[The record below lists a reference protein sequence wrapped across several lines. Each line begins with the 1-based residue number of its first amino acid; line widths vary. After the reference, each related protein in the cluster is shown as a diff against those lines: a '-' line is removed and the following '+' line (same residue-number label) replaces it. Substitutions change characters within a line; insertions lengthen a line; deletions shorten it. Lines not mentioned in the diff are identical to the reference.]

1 MGGAG
6 LKRVCGVAVTLTAL
20 AAGIPGPSVAAPPK
34 KPPQE
39 LWSQYPL
46 GGPRSVTAPKQVG
59 SQAPIAKA
67 EHRAP
72 TLRRDAKDGGFRLT
86 PGLAAGLGLA
96 ILALLGVRVLLGD
109 SSEKRGK
116 GGRPVRDFL
125 RAHARKEQQQ
135 ATTGEAQMDNADDR
149 AGAPPGAIASDAD
162 RAAAR
167 ALDSAAMSDLAGV
180 GDHIA
185 SVLAAAEAAA
195 SNLRAG
201 AEEEANEVRLRVK
214 QEGESARAAARQIVE
229 EAEASGAEIRGDAD
243 RYAED
248 RRRKADEQAAK
259 ILSEAKRNAASLAET
274 SQERHRVVLTNIAT
288 SEARLRDL
296 AKSLR
301 AVASALDTVVGDRPQ
316 ADDSERDLEESLR
329 PRVQTAQREGG
340 ADS

>member
-6 LKRVCGVAVTLTAL
+6 LKRVCGVAVTLTVAL
-20 AAGIPGPSVAAPPK
+20 AAGIPGPCVAAPPK

-46 GGPRSVTAPKQVG
+46 GGPRSVTAPKQAG
-59 SQAPIAKA
+59 SRAPIAKA

-116 GGRPVRDFL
+116 GGWPVRDFL
-125 RAHARKEQQQ
+125 RARKEQQQ
-135 ATTGEAQMDNADDR
+135 ATTGEAQMGNANDR

-167 ALDSAAMSDLAGV
+167 ALDSAAVSDLAGV

-195 SNLRAG
+195 SNLRAR

-259 ILSEAKRNAASLAET
+259 ILSEAKRNAASIAET

-316 ADDSERDLEESLR
+316 AGDSEPDLEESLR
-329 PRVQTAQREGG
+329 PRVQTAGREGG

>member
-6 LKRVCGVAVTLTAL
+6 LKRVCGVAVTLTVAL
-20 AAGIPGPSVAAPPK
+20 AAGIPGPCVAAPPK

-46 GGPRSVTAPKQVG
+46 GGPRSATAPKQAG
-59 SQAPIAKA
+59 SRAPIAKA

-116 GGRPVRDFL
+116 GGWPVRDFL
-125 RAHARKEQQQ
+125 RARKEQQQ
-135 ATTGEAQMDNADDR
+135 ATTGEAQMGNANDR

-167 ALDSAAMSDLAGV
+167 ALDSAAVSDLAGV

-195 SNLRAG
+195 SNLRAR

-259 ILSEAKRNAASLAET
+259 ILSEAKRNAASIAET

-316 ADDSERDLEESLR
+316 AGDSEPDLEESLR
-329 PRVQTAQREGG
+329 PRVQTAGREGG